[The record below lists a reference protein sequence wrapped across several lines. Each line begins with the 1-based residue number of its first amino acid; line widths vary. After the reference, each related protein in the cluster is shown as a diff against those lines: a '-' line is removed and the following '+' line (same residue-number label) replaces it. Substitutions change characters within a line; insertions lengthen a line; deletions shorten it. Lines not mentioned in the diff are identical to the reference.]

1 MPRAR
6 PGVVRREAARTDHA
20 VSEQFVKAEQRAML
34 LVEAEHEALL
44 ARFEAYRPPTFD
56 KAAWARSRM

>member
-1 MPRAR
+1 M
-6 PGVVRREAARTDHA
+6 RREAARTDHA